1 MTMDDL
7 PKDEGKA
14 STLATAAYDRIR
26 QEIVGGRLL
35 PGEKLRVDALRDRYE
50 IGGSPLR
57 EALARL
63 RAEGLVSQQEQK
75 GFRVSAISADDLI
88 ELTRTRC
95 WVNEIALG
103 DAIAHGDAAWEENI
117 VLALHRLKRTPVRL
131 ATEPTV
137 NPDWNRLHRAFH
149 IALVAACRS
158 RWMLN
163 FHNMLFDC
171 AERYRNVVAVL
182 SPENRD
188 SVGEHTAITDATI
201 ERKFDVALPLLNAH
215 FERTTSL
222 LLKELPDLVDVLKA
236 QA

>member
-1 MTMDDL
+1 MTDDFQR
-7 PKDEGKA
+7 DDGKA
-14 STLATAAYDRIR
+14 GTLATAAYERLR
-26 QEIVGGRLL
+26 QEIVGGRLI

-63 RAEGLVSQQEQK
+63 GAEGLVSQQEQK
-75 GFRVSAISADDLI
+75 GFRVSAISADDLV

-95 WVNEIALG
+95 WVNEIALR
-103 DAIAHGDAAWEENI
+103 DAIAHGDVAWEEGI
-117 VLALHRLKRTPVRL
+117 VLAFHRLKRTPLRL
-131 ATEPTV
+131 PNDPAM

-149 IALVAACRS
+149 VALVAACRS
-158 RWMLN
+158 RWMLD
-163 FHNMLFDC
+163 FHNTLFDC

-188 SVGEHTAITDATI
+188 SVGEHTAITEATI

-222 LLKELPDLVDVLKA
+222 LLKELPDLVDVPK
-236 QA
+236 

>member
-1 MTMDDL
+1 MTDDFQR
-7 PKDEGKA
+7 DDGKA
-14 STLATAAYDRIR
+14 GTLATAAYERLR
-26 QEIVGGRLL
+26 QEIVGGRLI

-50 IGGSPLR
+50 IGLSS
-57 EALARL
+57 
-63 RAEGLVSQQEQK
+63 EGLVFQQEQK

-95 WVNEIALG
+95 WVNEIALR
-103 DAIAHGDAAWEENI
+103 DAIIHGDVAWEETI
-117 VLALHRLKRTPVRL
+117 VLAFHRLKRTPVRL

-137 NPDWNRLHRAFH
+137 NPDWNRLHRSFH

-188 SVGEHTAITDATI
+188 SVGEHTAIMEATV
-201 ERKFDVALPLLNAH
+201 ERKTDVAVSLLNSH
-215 FERTTSL
+215 YERTTSL
-222 LLKELPDLVDVLKA
+222 LLKELPDRTDPSKA
-236 QA
+236 PA

>member
-1 MTMDDL
+1 MTDDFQR
-7 PKDEGKA
+7 DDGKTG
-14 STLATAAYDRIR
+14 TLATAAYERLR
-26 QEIVGGRLL
+26 QEIVGGRLI

-63 RAEGLVSQQEQK
+63 SSEGLVFQQEQK

-95 WVNEIALG
+95 WVNEIALR
-103 DAIAHGDAAWEENI
+103 DAIIHGDVVWEETI
-117 VLALHRLKRTPVRL
+117 VLAFHRLKRTPVRL

-137 NPDWNRLHRAFH
+137 NPDWNRLHRSFH
-149 IALVAACRS
+149 VALVAACRS

-188 SVGEHTAITDATI
+188 SVGEHTAIMEATI
-201 ERKFDVALPLLNAH
+201 ERKTDVAVSLLNSH
-215 FERTTSL
+215 YERTTSL
-222 LLKELPDLVDVLKA
+222 LLKELPDRIDPSKA
-236 QA
+236 PA